1 MVVRQQMSQQ
11 ERAATRN
18 LASVRVARPLP
29 VHDGTEDMDSV
40 RQRIESGQAYLRVV
54 AYPWGVEFD
63 LAEVKNQE

>member
-1 MVVRQQMSQQ
+1 MSQQ

-18 LASVRVARPLP
+18 LASVRVARPVL

-63 LAEVKNQE
+63 LAEVRNQE

>member
-1 MVVRQQMSQQ
+1 
-11 ERAATRN
+11 